1 MRVKIN
7 KSLSYLFVFLVM
19 MTFITIQPLQAK
31 AEEGLNIEAE
41 SAILVD
47 AETGKILYAKNPDM
61 TLPPASMT
69 KMMTEYLVLEAI
81 ESGDISWDT
90 TTQIS
95 DYPYGISANTNFS
108 GVGLRQNVDY
118 TVRALYEAMA
128 INSDN
133 ATTIALAELIAGS
146 EGEFVKLM
154 NQKAEELG
162 LPEYKFVNTT
172 GLENSSLGENYPEG
186 TDPDATNLLS
196 ARSSALL
203 AYHLIN
209 DYPESLEIS
218 KIPQTEFDGHTI
230 VNWNR
235 MLPHEGDNFK
245 QYYYKGIDGLKT
257 GHTDLAGYS
266 FTGTAEKDGNRLISV
281 IMKADSE
288 DQRFKETAK
297 LLEYG
302 YTQFEKE
309 EIFPADYQLEEQTTI
324 SVIKGKKKTVE
335 VATNDAFYA
344 PVKDGQAENY
354 SIEYHFDEKLL
365 NKEGELTAPLE
376 KGQKIGTA
384 ELVYNGEKDY
394 GYIID
399 ETDQKVVDLV
409 TIEAVE
415 KSNWFMITL
424 GAIGDFFANLFSS
437 IVDTVKGWF

>member
-1 MRVKIN
+1 MKYNIKKGV
-7 KSLSYLFVFLVM
+7 SYLLVFLVI
-19 MTFITIQPLQAK
+19 MTTFTIKPLTAQG
-31 AEEGLNIEAE
+31 EGLDIDAE

-81 ESGDISWDT
+81 ETGKISWET

-95 DYPYGISANTNFS
+95 DYPYNISANPNFS
-108 GVGLRQNVDY
+108 GIGLRQNVDY
-118 TVRALYEAMA
+118 TVRSLYEAMA

-154 NQKAEELG
+154 NQKAEEMG

-203 AYHLIN
+203 AYHLVN
-209 DYPESLEIS
+209 DHPESLEIS
-218 KIPQTEFDGHTI
+218 KIPQTEFDGQTI

-245 QYYYKGIDGLKT
+245 QYYYEGIDGLKT

-266 FTGTAEKDGNRLISV
+266 FTGTAERNGHRLITV
-281 IMKADSE
+281 VMKTDSE
-288 DQRFKETAK
+288 DQRFKETAR
-297 LLEYG
+297 LFDYG
-302 YTQFEKE
+302 YTQFETE
-309 EIFPADYQLEEQTTI
+309 EIFPANYQLEEQTTLP
-324 SVIKGKKKTVE
+324 VVKGKQKTVKI
-335 VATNDAFYA
+335 ATNDAFHI
-344 PVKDGQAENY
+344 PVKDDQAGNF
-354 SIEYHFDEKLL
+354 SLKYHFDAELL
-365 NKEGELTAPLE
+365 NKDGELTAPIE
-376 KGQKIGTA
+376 KGQKIGTV
-384 ELVYNGEKDY
+384 ELVYEGEKDY

-399 ETDQKVVDLV
+399 ETDKKVVDLV
-409 TIEAVE
+409 TIETVE

-424 GAIGDFFANLFSS
+424 GAIGDFFVNLFTS
-437 IVDTVKGWF
+437 IVDTVKGWFK